1 MVPQGTVSF
10 KCRPMN
16 VYYIHLFAEIMKS
29 QKANSLENVTCLN
42 WEKNKKAEKVY
53 CTCFW
58 RVRFAHLIG
67 TITRYFTFLS
77 SRMCRSSQYGQ
88 AIIFFGQSLSRCF
101 CRNRFW
107 NLAPQS
113 FWQRISRYSHFT
125 FTCSWNQNT
134 QKGGYC
140 PSTSYIELVSF
151 FYIEMNGDI
160 FFYSALVLVEVPLLD
175 GNSILSVALTSLQRL
190 SLMFWSQTLV
200 FITVKKNLVLW
211 IWKFFLNRD
220 RSREKSLSKINDN
233 KVEEHSHCNR

>member
-16 VYYIHLFAEIMKS
+16 VYYIHIFAEIMKS

-42 WEKNKKAEKVY
+42 WQKNKKAEKVY

-58 RVRFAHLIG
+58 RVRFAHFIG
-67 TITRYFTFLS
+67 IYHKVFHLFVFSHVSVVTVRTGDNLLWTVSIKMFLQKSFLKFSSAVILAKDFSVLTIHIHMLLKPKHTKGWILP
-77 SRMCRSSQYGQ
+77 
-88 AIIFFGQSLSRCF
+88 L
-101 CRNRFW
+101 
-107 NLAPQS
+107 NLLH
-113 FWQRISRYSHFT
+113 WT
-125 FTCSWNQNT
+125 
-134 QKGGYC
+134 
-140 PSTSYIELVSF
+140 SF
-151 FYIEMNGDI
+151 FLLYRDEWRH

-200 FITVKKNLVLW
+200 CITVKKNLFLW
-211 IWKFFLNRD
+211 IWKFFLNGD